1 MGGLSKKSYQIKALA
16 DKALP
21 LAVHLDAGNLLFK
34 QPTIAHSQ
42 ELLTAAGL
50 MEIYQQMAV
59 DAVAVGPHDLAG
71 GIDFLKND
79 QFKSFPWLSANL
91 VDKHGNPLFSATK
104 IVERGAMKIG
114 IIGLT
119 GPIAAPSPEII
130 VADWRKVLPEHL
142 EQLAK
147 ECQLVVVLSSLSSE
161 DNAELARQFPMLSV
175 LITADK
181 KQGNILPRVE
191 NNTLVTQT
199 MSQGKYLGI
208 LNLDLTPGGSWS
220 TDRGQEER
228 IPSGKTQSQHLSTFN
243 GNFIPLSKTLPE
255 DPAITASVEVIQQ
268 RIAAHNQKST
278 NADNQQIADR
288 DQSFSGMAGFA
299 RCRECHPLQAQF
311 WSTTRHAGAYAT
323 LQRQRQNFNLDC
335 LPCHI
340 SQNPDRDLTA
350 STSIESL
357 LTLPATLQTVGCEAC
372 HGAGRAHADQ
382 PNKAKTYR
390 KVEEKI
396 CRACHTKERDPAFD
410 YHEKSPQVSCPAG

>member
-21 LAVHLDAGNLLFK
+21 PAILLDAGNLLFK
-34 QPTIAHSQ
+34 QPTVTHSQ
-42 ELLTAAGL
+42 EMLTASGL
-50 MEIYQQMAV
+50 MEIYQQMAI

-71 GIDFLKND
+71 GIEFLKNGP
-79 QFKSFPWLSANL
+79 FKGFPWLSANL
-91 VDKHGNPLFSATK
+91 VDKHGNSLFSAAK
-104 IVERGAMKIG
+104 IIERGALKIG

-130 VADWRKVLPEHL
+130 TADWRKVLPEHL

-161 DNAELARQFPMLSV
+161 DNAELTRRFPMMSV

-199 MSQGKYLGI
+199 MSQGKYLGM
-208 LNLDLTPGGSWS
+208 LNLDWYPGGSWS
-220 TDRGQEER
+220 TAREPEER

-255 DPAITASVEVIQQ
+255 DPVITASVEVVQQ
-268 RIAAHNQKST
+268 RIAVHNQAST
-278 NADNQQIADR
+278 NADSQQIADG
-288 DQSFSGMAGFA
+288 DQSFSGMAGFV
-299 RCRECHPLQAQF
+299 RCRECHPLQTQF
-311 WSTTRHAGAYAT
+311 WSTTRHAVAYAT
-323 LQRQRQNFNLDC
+323 LLQQRQNFNLDC

-340 SQNPDRDLTA
+340 TKNPDRDKTA
-350 STSIESL
+350 SWSMESL

-372 HGAGRAHADQ
+372 HGAGRTHADQ
-382 PNKAKTYR
+382 PKKAKLFR
-390 KVEEKI
+390 KVEEKT
-396 CRACHTKERDPAFD
+396 CLACHTKERDPAFD
-410 YHEKSPQVSCPAG
+410 YHEKSLQVSCPTG